1 MALKGIEHYKASH
14 HYYYK
19 GPPFDIKHQLML
31 SDLILIVKISLK
43 WEISISFIFCYFCRY
58 IPKVKLENLVKI
70 GANYENYL
78 CLPYALLF
86 DPFFCQKILKKLD
99 FQFCFLFNTFIKN
112 AKNHSKKFQKHK
124 SDLYV

>member
-1 MALKGIEHYKASH
+1 MALKCIEHCKARH
-14 HYYYK
+14 HYHHK

-43 WEISISFIFCYFCRY
+43 SAISFSFIFCYFCQY
-58 IPKVKLENLVKI
+58 IPKAKLENLVKI

-86 DPFFCQKILKKLD
+86 DPFLCQKMLKKLD
-99 FQFCFLFNTFIKN
+99 FQFCLLFITFIKD
-112 AKNHSKKFQKHK
+112 AKNYS
-124 SDLYV
+124 